1 LPRRTPWVHIKEA
14 VQARPWRYAYILHY
28 PQEYELKMTQ
38 DAYILSAMLTDVTGT
53 PSLESQTLSIT
64 HIYDAI
70 RRPIGN
76 ASIAETKACG
86 KLKGLTD
93 DEKEL
98 PFMKTHDETVPHE
111 VLVAYVKKLES
122 RWRWLRDAPTRIEE
136 QGQDALKLLR
146 SSRKPES
153 KL

>member
-1 LPRRTPWVHIKEA
+1 
-14 VQARPWRYAYILHY
+14 
-28 PQEYELKMTQ
+28 MTQ
-38 DAYILSAMLTDVTGT
+38 DAYVLSVMLTDVTGT
-53 PSLESQTLSIT
+53 PSFESQILSIT
-64 HIYDAI
+64 RIYDAI

-76 ASIAETKACG
+76 ASIEDTKACG

-98 PFMKTHDETVPHE
+98 PFVKPHDETVPHE
-111 VLVAYVKKLES
+111 VLVAYVKKSES
-122 RWRWLRDAPTRIEE
+122 RWTWLRNAPTRIDE